1 MRYPPSK
8 SGKKAAAPAAS
19 IPGIPDEV
27 MRRGDYLSR
36 DEALAVLAIKPQTLY
51 SYVSRGFIRS
61 VPHPDGRS
69 SFYLREDVNKVRLRS
84 IARAGQG
91 PVAAG
96 AMRWGEP
103 VILTAITEMTDAG
116 PRYRD
121 RLAIDLARARAPFE
135 NVAEL
140 LWTGEYSDEPL
151 IWQQTPDPPGL
162 RNLLSAGA
170 KLHTSPHILQMMA
183 LTVLGMGVAEGNRRD
198 RIRAGDTP
206 VASARRLIRALT
218 GTLGFLGK
226 AGGYTALRD
235 GQTIAEGIAAALGMD
250 ASAPQLDALNGA
262 LVLVADHELNPATFA
277 ARVAASGSVDLQSG
291 VGAAIC
297 THYGTLIGRACDRI
311 EQLFEPPADPDTVL
325 DRATSMIAAARSL
338 PGFNHPHYP
347 NGDPRA
353 RVLIELAIMTGG
365 SRRVVGNM
373 LMSLRRL
380 EEECGARPGVECG
393 LVLLCRALGMPNQ
406 SAAGVYALGRT
417 AGWVAHIL
425 EQRLAGFVIRPRAKF
440 AGAD

>member
-1 MRYPPSK
+1 M
-8 SGKKAAAPAAS
+8 
-19 IPGIPDEV
+19 
-27 MRRGDYLSR
+27 
-36 DEALAVLAIKPQTLY
+36 
-51 SYVSRGFIRS
+51 
-61 VPHPDGRS
+61 PHPDGRS

-121 RLAIDLARARAPFE
+121 RLAVDLARARAPFE

-140 LWTGEYSDEPL
+140 LWSGEYIDEPL
-151 IWQQTPDPPGL
+151 IWPQSPDPPGL
-162 RNLLSAGA
+162 NDLLCAGA
-170 KLHTSPHILQMMA
+170 KLHANPHILQLMA
-183 LTVLGMGVAEGNRRD
+183 MTVLGLGVAEGNRRD
-198 RIRAGDTP
+198 RMRVGDTP
-206 VASARRLIRALT
+206 VASARRLIRAMA

-226 AGGYTALRD
+226 TRGYLPLRD
-235 GQTIAEGIAAALGMD
+235 GQTIAEGVAWVLGMH
-250 ASAPQLDALNGA
+250 ASPLQLDALNGA

-291 VGAAIC
+291 VGAAIG
-297 THYGTLIGRACDRI
+297 THYGTLVGRACDRI

-325 DRATSMIAAARSL
+325 DRATGMIGAARSL

-347 NGDPRA
+347 HGDPRA
-353 RVLIELAIMTGG
+353 RVLIELAIMMGG

-373 LMSLRRL
+373 LMSLKRL
-380 EEECGARPGVECG
+380 EEECGARPNRR
-393 LVLLCRALGMPNQ
+393 LLSLPHGAAVGRGRRAQL
-406 SAAGVYALGRT
+406 
-417 AGWVAHIL
+417 
-425 EQRLAGFVIRPRAKF
+425 QRAEYR
-440 AGAD
+440 